1 MITKFPGLADEQ
13 WLDCSEARGT
23 IALFGKEVKVKAY
36 LLEIYQCPPCPKKQT
51 CKLCD
56 QPHFF
61 MSDQP
66 NGKKEKALMIV
77 DYLMPQEVNIRRVFF
92 DDARNEFWIGAN
104 HSAELL
110 KVEPLD

>member
-1 MITKFPGLADEQ
+1 MFDPKTERITEWQLPLKHSSPYDVVRDAKGEV
-13 WLDCSEARGT
+13 WTGSEYTDRVTRFIPASGE
-23 IALFGKEVKVKAY
+23 F
-36 LLEIYQCPPCPKKQT
+36 
-51 CKLCD
+51 
-56 QPHFF
+56 
-61 MSDQP
+61 
-66 NGKKEKALMIV
+66 V